1 MNKIKSFISATVGLV
16 ASYIKLYV
24 VLVLYVLATVTF
36 GYGLWF
42 AIKNHKNGKGILVN
56 FIAGILAG
64 VGKVLGKAIETA
76 FPAK

>member
-1 MNKIKSFISATVGLV
+1 MNKIKSFISTTINLV
-16 ASYIKLYV
+16 AAYVKLYV
-24 VLVLYVLATVTF
+24 VLVLYVLATATF

-56 FIAGILAG
+56 FIAGILSG

-76 FPAK
+76 YPAK